1 MLIAHAEPRMTYAS
15 QLAHHSVV
23 ADQTQQ
29 VTRRLEFPFA
39 LLIAALLTT
48 PGCSPQGNADPS
60 LPFAGQRLYVFN
72 WSDYL
77 DPELI
82 EEFERRTGARVQ
94 YDNYSSESEL
104 DTKLLTGGGGYDVV
118 FPSDH
123 SMVVLVEKDLLA
135 ELDKSLLPNLAHLDP
150 QFLDPPYDPGGRRSV
165 PYFWGTL
172 AVGIRTDHVQE
183 PVSGFEV
190 LFDERYAGRITM
202 LDDAEN
208 VVGGMMM
215 HLGHAINSTD
225 DRHLAEVK
233 RLLEKQRPLVQA
245 YTSDAY
251 KEKLIK
257 GEAWVVL
264 GWSGD
269 LVQAAG
275 DNDHVRVIVPER
287 GTMLWVDSMAI
298 PKSARNKPLAHAFI
312 NFLLEPEIA
321 ARNADFV
328 SYPTPNLAARELLDA
343 AVLADP
349 AIYPPPPV
357 LKRCERLHDR
367 GPDIAKIEKLWRE
380 VRQ

>member
-1 MLIAHAEPRMTYAS
+1 
-15 QLAHHSVV
+15 
-23 ADQTQQ
+23 
-29 VTRRLEFPFA
+29 
-39 LLIAALLTT
+39 
-48 PGCSPQGNADPS
+48 
-60 LPFAGQRLYVFN
+60 AGQRLNVFN

-77 DPELI
+77 DPKLI
-82 EEFERRTGARVQ
+82 PEFEKRTGARVQ
-94 YDNYSSESEL
+94 YDNFSSESEL

-123 SMVVLVEKDLLA
+123 SMVVMVEKDLLA
-135 ELDKSLLPNLAHLDP
+135 DLDKSQLPNLAHIDP
-150 QFLDPPYDPGGRRSV
+150 QFLDPPYDPGCRRGA

-172 AVGIRTDHVQE
+172 AIGIRTDHVKQ
-183 PVSGFEV
+183 PVEGFEV

-208 VVGGMMM
+208 VVGAMMM
-215 HLGHAINSTD
+215 HLGHSINSVD
-225 DRHLAEVK
+225 DRELAEVK
-233 RLLEKQRPLVQA
+233 RLLERQRPLVQA

-269 LVQAAG
+269 IVQAASESE
-275 DNDHVRVIVPER
+275 HVRAIVPQR

-298 PKSARNKPLAHAFI
+298 PKAARNKRLAHAFI

-321 ARNADFV
+321 ARNAKFV
-328 SYPTPNLAARELLDA
+328 SFPSPNLAAREMLDA
-343 AVLADP
+343 EILADP
-349 AIYPPPPV
+349 AIYPPEPV
-357 LKRCERLHDR
+357 LRRCQRLHDR
-367 GPDIAKIEKLWRE
+367 GPAIAKIEKLWRE

>member
-1 MLIAHAEPRMTYAS
+1 MPKLPLPNARGDRRA
-15 QLAHHSVV
+15 LARGQWHRFVCHLRV
-23 ADQTQQ
+23 
-29 VTRRLEFPFA
+29 
-39 LLIAALLTT
+39 LLAACLLAA
-48 PGCSPQGNADPS
+48 GCSPDRVESN
-60 LPFAGQRLYVFN
+60 LPFAGERLYVFN

-82 EEFERRTGARVQ
+82 PEFERRTGARVQ
-94 YDNYSSESEL
+94 YDNFASESEL

-135 ELDKSLLPNLAHLDP
+135 ELDKSLLPNLQYIDP
-150 QFLDPPYDPGGRRSV
+150 QFLDPPYDPGCRRSV

-172 AVGIRTDHVQE
+172 AIGIRSDRVAG
-183 PVSGFEV
+183 PVDGFGV
-190 LFDERYAGRITM
+190 LFDERYRGRITM

-208 VVGGMMM
+208 VVGAMMM
-215 HLGHAINSTD
+215 HLGHSINSVD
-225 DRHLAEVK
+225 DAHLAEVK
-233 RLLEKQRPLVQA
+233 RLLERQRPLVQA

-269 LVQAAG
+269 IVQAAAEN
-275 DNDHVRVIVPER
+275 DNIRAVVPAG

-298 PKSARNKPLAHAFI
+298 PKASKNQRLAHAFI
-312 NFLLEPEIA
+312 NFLLDPEIA
-321 ARNADFV
+321 ARNAEYV
-328 SYPTPNLAARELLDA
+328 AYPTPNLAARELLDA
-343 AVLADP
+343 ETLANPAV
-349 AIYPPPPV
+349 YPPESV
-357 LKRCERLHDR
+357 LRRCERLRDR
-367 GPDIAKIEKLWRE
+367 GPAIAKIEKLWRE